1 MARKTETLPED
12 TRPAWLQLLD
22 LETTR
27 QDYQPARRTT
37 GRPSGRPRN
46 PFPRKAVNIT
56 LTDDELK
63 MVDGLVDKLG
73 GNIQGIKR
81 GTLIGFMAYLL
92 NEQIKEKDLSQVKLF
107 SDLAALLDQH
117 PQPKPKARRRKAPG
131 LDGQPQS
138 ESQEDL

>member
-1 MARKTETLPED
+1 VARKTQTPPED

-63 MVDGLVDKLG
+63 MVDGLVEKLG
-73 GNIQGIKR
+73 DNIQGIKR

-92 NEQIKEKDLSQVKLF
+92 NEQLKEKDLSQVKLF

-117 PQPKPKARRRKAPG
+117 PQPKPRARRLKAPEP
-131 LDGQPQS
+131 DVQQQTQS
-138 ESQEDL
+138 QNDV